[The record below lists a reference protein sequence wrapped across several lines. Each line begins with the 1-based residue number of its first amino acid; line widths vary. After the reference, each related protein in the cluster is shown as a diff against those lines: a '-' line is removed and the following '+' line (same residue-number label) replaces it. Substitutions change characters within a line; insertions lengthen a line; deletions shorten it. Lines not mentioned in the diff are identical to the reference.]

1 MCIQTLVA
9 PTEYN
14 LMYMQTILISDYLQL
29 TRTKVLFVLS
39 YINFNQ

>member
-9 PTEYN
+9 PKGYN
-14 LMYMQTILISDYLQL
+14 ITYLQTTLISGYLQL
-29 TRTKVLFVLS
+29 TRTKILFVLS